1 MQETKRRECEF
12 NLWIEQ
18 IPWRR
23 KWQPAPVFLP
33 GESHGQGSLAG
44 YSPWGRKESNTTE
57 VTQHACIFHP
67 PQHLLCFFFPLTTH
81 LKVTSCKICQV
92 HPKILWCFLLC
103 YFYICNKI
111 LLLHWVELTEKRKK
125 NLFACIYSIRH
136 NFRRNKNLSRKG
148 MGGKNGEMEG
158 GKPKEASRSLLCRNH
173 VLFIS
178 ISPRGWA
185 LLGHTGLRSMFD

>member
-1 MQETKRRECEF
+1 MATRSSLLAWR
-12 NLWIEQ
+12 
-18 IPWRR
+18 IPWTGEPGRV
-23 KWQPAPVFLP
+23 QPT
-33 GESHGQGSLAG
+33 GSQ
-44 YSPWGRKESNTTE
+44 R
-57 VTQHACIFHP
+57 VQHNWSDSACM
-67 PQHLLCFFFPLTTH
+67 HLSSTSASVVFFFSLTTH

-158 GKPKEASRSLLCRNH
+158 GKPKEASRALLCRNH